1 MRSDIEIADSVVLS
15 NIGDIAEKAGIEEKY
30 VENYGRYKAKI
41 DLSYLS
47 DNKEKKDGRLILV
60 TAITPTPLG
69 EGKTTTTIGLGDGL
83 RKIGKK
89 SVLALREPSMGPV
102 FGVKGGA
109 TGGGMAQVA
118 PMADINLHFN
128 GDFHAIEGANNLLCA
143 MVDNH
148 IFQGNALNIDPSSI
162 SIRRA
167 MDMNDRELRHIVAGL
182 GAKNG
187 VVREDGF
194 DITVASEVM
203 AVFCLSSSL
212 MDLKERLGRI
222 IVGYTYSG
230 EVVTAKDLKAE
241 GAMTAI
247 LKDALKPNLVQTL
260 EGTPAFIH
268 GGPFANIAHGCNSIL
283 ATKMAL
289 KTGDYVVTE
298 AGFGGDL
305 GAEKFFDIKCR
316 TASLKPDAVV
326 LVATVR
332 ALKMHGGVKKQDLSI
347 PNPEAV
353 AAGCVNL
360 KRHINNIKSV
370 FSLPVVVAL
379 NNFITDTE
387 EEVLEVKKRVE
398 EEGVD
403 MVVSKAWEKGGD
415 GSIELA
421 KKVVELTEKPSE
433 LSFSYDLSDTIE
445 EKIKK
450 VVTKVYGGAKVT
462 FAQGV
467 KTKIKKAVEIGMGNA
482 PICMAKTQYSFSD
495 DPKKLGAPDL
505 FTLTVRDIRISRG
518 AGFIVV
524 LTGEIMTM
532 PGLPKESQAEKIDV
546 TEDGRIVG
554 LM

>member
-187 VVREDGF
+187 VVREAGF

-212 MDLKERLGRI
+212 MDMKERLGRI

-230 EVVTAKDLKAE
+230 EMVTAKDLKAE

-305 GAEKFFDIKCR
+305 EAEKFFDIKCR

-326 LVATVR
+326 LVATVM
-332 ALKMHGGVKKQDLSI
+332 AHKMHGGVKKQDLSI

-387 EEVLEVKKRVE
+387 EEVLEVKKSVE

-421 KKVVELTEKPSE
+421 EKVVELTEKPSE

-546 TEDGRIVG
+546 LEDGRIVG

>member
-1 MRSDIEIADSVVLS
+1 MRGDIEIADSVVLS

-47 DNKEKKDGRLILV
+47 DNKEKKDGRLVLV

-230 EVVTAKDLKAE
+230 EMVTAKDLKAE

-421 KKVVELTEKPSE
+421 EKVVELTEKPSE

-546 TEDGRIVG
+546 LEDGRIVG

>member
-15 NIGDIAEKAGIEEKY
+15 NICDIAEKAGIDEKY

-47 DNKEKKDGRLILV
+47 DNKEKKDGKLILV

-89 SVLALREPSMGPV
+89 AVLALREPSMGPV

-128 GDFHAIEGANNLLCA
+128 GDFHAIEAANNLLCA

-148 IFQGNALNIDPSSI
+148 IFQGNDLNIDPSTI
-162 SIRRA
+162 TIRRA

-222 IVGYTYSG
+222 IVGYTYNG

-241 GAMTAI
+241 GAMSAI
-247 LKDALKPNLVQTL
+247 LKDALKPNLVQSL

-268 GGPFANIAHGCNSIL
+268 GGPFANIAHGCNSVL

-298 AGFGGDL
+298 AGFGADL

-347 PNPEAV
+347 PNSEAV
-353 AAGCVNL
+353 A
-360 KRHINNIKSV
+360 
-370 FSLPVVVAL
+370 
-379 NNFITDTE
+379 
-387 EEVLEVKKRVE
+387 
-398 EEGVD
+398 
-403 MVVSKAWEKGGD
+403 
-415 GSIELA
+415 
-421 KKVVELTEKPSE
+421 
-433 LSFSYDLSDTIE
+433 
-445 EKIKK
+445 
-450 VVTKVYGGAKVT
+450 
-462 FAQGV
+462 
-467 KTKIKKAVEIGMGNA
+467 
-482 PICMAKTQYSFSD
+482 
-495 DPKKLGAPDL
+495 
-505 FTLTVRDIRISRG
+505 
-518 AGFIVV
+518 
-524 LTGEIMTM
+524 
-532 PGLPKESQAEKIDV
+532 
-546 TEDGRIVG
+546 
-554 LM
+554 